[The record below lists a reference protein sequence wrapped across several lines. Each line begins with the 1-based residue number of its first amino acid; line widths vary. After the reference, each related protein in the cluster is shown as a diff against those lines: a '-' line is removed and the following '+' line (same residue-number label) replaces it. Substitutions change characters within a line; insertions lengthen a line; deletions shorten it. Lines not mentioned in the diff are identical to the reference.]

1 MYDGYIQWKYTDD
14 AAWNNLIALSDLKG
28 EKGDKGDTGAPGQDG
43 RDGIAP
49 QLKIG
54 DGGFWYVSY
63 DKGNTWTSL
72 GVKAAGTDGTDGKNG
87 EKGDK
92 GDSGNAGK
100 DGRDGVGIADVTLN
114 DAGELIIT
122 LTDGTVKNL
131 GRVSGTD
138 GKNGSDGRDGKD
150 GVGISAVTVDKDG
163 NITVTFT
170 DGSTHKA
177 GSIPVSKEE
186 VQALKT
192 MAGAAAGVAGVS
204 LAGLLAGMGCVLLKR
219 KKQV

>member
-1 MYDGYIQWKYTDD
+1 MKSGKKLLVGTLSAFCILFAGCGKAAKNNAALPEIRNNGTAIQWKYSDETDWHD
-14 AAWNNLIALSDLKG
+14 LVALSELRG
-28 EKGDKGDTGAPGQDG
+28 
-43 RDGIAP
+43 
-49 QLKIG
+49 
-54 DGGFWYVSY
+54 
-63 DKGNTWTSL
+63 
-72 GVKAAGTDGTDGKNG
+72 AAG
-87 EKGDK
+87 E
-92 GDSGNAGK
+92 AGK
-100 DGRDGVGIADVTLN
+100 DGI
-114 DAGELIIT
+114 
-122 LTDGTVKNL
+122 
-131 GRVSGTD
+131 
-138 GKNGSDGRDGKD
+138 NGSDGRDGKD

-219 KKQV
+219 KKKA